1 MFLYIKQNVN
11 SLCRN
16 LFTDF
21 LQFYRRRKSVQVF
34 LHIKKV
40 EMYGIEIPISTYRTQ
55 GAITFKVLSLKH
67 TEISTSRYFLC
78 YKKNRLSW
86 NLIQPK
92 RLICASLYFFYATIL
107 LHPVF
112 TVNSFFIFFCNSLN
126 TLIFKPSQLPTWQKT
141 GFKSR
146 KSFYLKHLRKQ
157 AIHHYSELPVKHLNS
172 VVLIF

>member
-67 TEISTSRYFLC
+67 TKISTSQYFLY
-78 YKKNRLSW
+78 YKKMHYS
-86 NLIQPK
+86 
-92 RLICASLYFFYATIL
+92 ASLHFILYLYTDLVFGFACVLYCSDPFKLYFKSLYGGVYNTLCHSCRIYL
-107 LHPVF
+107 KH
-112 TVNSFFIFFCNSLN
+112 FFCN
-126 TLIFKPSQLPTWQKT
+126 
-141 GFKSR
+141 
-146 KSFYLKHLRKQ
+146 LR
-157 AIHHYSELPVKHLNS
+157 YS
-172 VVLIF
+172 VLRHIV

>member
-40 EMYGIEIPISTYRTQ
+40 AMYGIEIPISTYRTQ

-67 TEISTSRYFLC
+67 TEISASQYFLY
-78 YKKNRLSW
+78 YKKMHYS
-86 NLIQPK
+86 
-92 RLICASLYFFYATIL
+92 ASLHFILYLYTDLVFGFACVLYCSDPFKLYFKSLYGGVYNTLCHSCRIYL
-107 LHPVF
+107 KH
-112 TVNSFFIFFCNSLN
+112 FFCN
-126 TLIFKPSQLPTWQKT
+126 
-141 GFKSR
+141 
-146 KSFYLKHLRKQ
+146 LR
-157 AIHHYSELPVKHLNS
+157 YS
-172 VVLIF
+172 VLRHIV

>member
-16 LFTDF
+16 LFTDL

-67 TEISTSRYFLC
+67 RKYLQVDISYVI
-78 YKKNRLSW
+78 KKGPARTL
-86 NLIQPK
+86 
-92 RLICASLYFFYATIL
+92 FYIYVIT
-107 LHPVF
+107 
-112 TVNSFFIFFCNSLN
+112 C
-126 TLIFKPSQLPTWQKT
+126 
-141 GFKSR
+141 
-146 KSFYLKHLRKQ
+146 
-157 AIHHYSELPVKHLNS
+157 
-172 VVLIF
+172 

>member
-1 MFLYIKQNVN
+1 MTCDIAFDPSINDIGFKQNVN

-67 TEISTSRYFLC
+67 TEISASRYFLC
-78 YKKNRLSW
+78 YKKPLK
-86 NLIQPK
+86 LK
-92 RLICASLYFFYATIL
+92 
-107 LHPVF
+107 
-112 TVNSFFIFFCNSLN
+112 LN
-126 TLIFKPSQLPTWQKT
+126 P
-141 GFKSR
+141 
-146 KSFYLKHLRKQ
+146 
-157 AIHHYSELPVKHLNS
+157 A
-172 VVLIF
+172 